1 MKFRVY
7 DNYGHRPAPVK
18 SVNSGVMITES
29 AGYRSVAAEIE
40 NMVISGQVFTES
52 RESFDY
58 PDGDISEVKHIDT
71 YDMDEFDKADLAK
84 KIRKDI
90 GQSIEAQKAEAR
102 KKEIE
107 SIRAELKAE
116 MAASAADQP
125 TKTE

>member
-1 MKFRVY
+1 MKFKVY
-7 DNYGHRPAPVK
+7 DNYGHRPDPVK
-18 SVNSGVMITES
+18 SVNSGELKTES

-40 NMVISGQVFTES
+40 NMVISGQIFTES

-71 YDMDEFDKADLAK
+71 YDMDDFDKADLAK

-90 GQSIEAQKAEAR
+90 GQSIEAKKSADRKA
-102 KKEIE
+102 EIE
-107 SIRAELKAE
+107 SIKAELKAE
-116 MAASAADQP
+116 MAAEAAAQP

>member
-1 MKFRVY
+1 MKFKVY
-7 DNYGHRPAPVK
+7 DNYGHRPEPVK

-29 AGYRSVAAEIE
+29 AGYRSVATEIE
-40 NMVISGQVFTES
+40 NMVISGQVFTEA

-71 YDMDEFDKADLAK
+71 YDMDDFDKADLAK

-90 GQSIEAQKAEAR
+90 GRSIEAQKAAAR
-102 KKEIE
+102 KQEIE
-107 SIRAELKAE
+107 NIRAELKAE

-125 TKTE
+125 AKTE

>member
-1 MKFRVY
+1 MQFKVY
-7 DNYGHRPAPVK
+7 DNYGHRPTPVK

-29 AGYRSVAAEIE
+29 AGYRSVATEIE
-40 NMVISGQVFTES
+40 NMVISGQIFNES

-71 YDMDEFDKADLAK
+71 YDMDDFDKADLAK

-107 SIRAELKAE
+107 SIRADLKAE
-116 MAASAADQP
+116 MAAEAADQL